1 MIPAEAYLRNPPPL
15 PPIVLVHGDEPW
27 HQQQVR
33 DALWRQAQERGL
45 SERISIEAGA
55 DSDWDAIAQQTQAGS
70 LFSAG
75 QHFQL
80 DLPKGSPGKDGAAFF
95 RQWAQQPPADA
106 VLAIFSGRLDG
117 RQLKSAWV
125 QAIEQAGLVIQAR
138 EVPPVQLP
146 NWCIQQAQRHGLTL
160 TPDAAALLAER
171 VEGNLLAAA
180 QALEIL
186 ALRYGEGAAIDVPQ
200 VRDNVVDEAHY
211 QLFAL
216 GDALLYGEV
225 GQALHTLQRLR
236 QTGTDATLIVWLLAR
251 EVRLYYQLA
260 LGRSAQALKIWR
272 NQQARYQAAAQ
283 RLGPEKWAAALAQLA
298 DIDQMNKGIRS
309 GDPWI
314 ALDGIV
320 NTICGETP

>member
-1 MIPAEAYLRNPPPL
+1 MITAEAYLRQPPPL

-33 DALWRQAQERGL
+33 DALWRQAQAAGLNERVVL
-45 SERISIEAGA
+45 EAGA

-75 QHFQL
+75 QYFQL
-80 DLPKGSPGKDGAAFF
+80 ELPKGTPGKAGADFV
-95 RQWAQQPPADA
+95 RRWAQQPPAQA
-106 VLAIFSGRLDG
+106 ALAIFSGRLEA
-117 RQLKSAWV
+117 RLLKSAWV

-138 EVPPVQLP
+138 AVPPMQLP
-146 NWCIQQAQRHGLTL
+146 KWCQQQAHAYGLTL
-160 TPDAAALLAER
+160 TAEAAALLAER

-180 QALEIL
+180 QALEVL
-186 ALRYGEGAAIDVPQ
+186 QLRYGEGARIDVPEI
-200 VRDNVVDEAHY
+200 RENVVDEAHY

-216 GDALLYGEV
+216 GDALLFGEV
-225 GQALHTLQRLR
+225 AQALHTLQRLR

-260 LGRSAQALKIWR
+260 VGRSPQALKIWR
-272 NQQARYQAAAQ
+272 NQQSRYLAAAQ
-283 RLGPEKWAAALAQLA
+283 RLPAGAWARVLAQLA
-298 DIDQMNKGIRS
+298 AIDQMNKGLRA

-314 ALDGIV
+314 ALDSIV
-320 NTICGETP
+320 NTICGEGT